1 MPKLCKACRD
11 RKKKRYEQEQKEK
24 ELEEILLTLPFKQIG
39 KTDIAFIDPNKVLF
53 IIGNGFDFM
62 HGVPSSY
69 YNFRDSMGRHNELRN
84 ALEMYIK
91 KEDLWAEFEE
101 SLAHL
106 DDEAMLGTVNDWMD
120 IFDVKDQFDDD
131 FSAAD
136 FFMAA
141 ETATGPAQTIIRELP
156 KRFRKWIC
164 TLKPTI
170 AGKPL
175 EGIINNQ
182 STFINFN
189 YTEFLETIY
198 EVPKKNV
205 WYIHGDRRNKKK
217 ELILG
222 HAPGAGLEE
231 DNNPSGRR
239 NNRSRM
245 KSQTAY
251 DLHETAGNYLGD
263 YYASTTKKSGDV
275 IKANKERFEALSDS
289 LRENT
294 GFQTRDER
302 NHLVKLVS
310 NMVDDIIDVYHV
322 MSGFHMV
329 AYGLGYWYNGH
340 MRDEERFTY
349 GRTSVY
355 NLNYHIIWRTKY
367 RNQVI
372 NPAISARL
380 KDILY
385 DIAAEYGFTI
395 SHLEVGLDDHI
406 HLMVSA
412 PPKLSVTNI
421 VRWLKGTSARLL
433 FLEFPELKKSYWKK
447 EDRHLWAPSYFVESI
462 GTTNEHAIA
471 KYIDDQRRKEG
482 QPDGIE
488 RHQN

>member
-1 MPKLCKACRD
+1 M
-11 RKKKRYEQEQKEK
+11 
-24 ELEEILLTLPFKQIG
+24 
-39 KTDIAFIDPNKVLF
+39 
-53 IIGNGFDFM
+53 
-62 HGVPSSY
+62 
-69 YNFRDSMGRHNELRN
+69 
-84 ALEMYIK
+84 
-91 KEDLWAEFEE
+91 
-101 SLAHL
+101 
-106 DDEAMLGTVNDWMD
+106 
-120 IFDVKDQFDDD
+120 
-131 FSAAD
+131 
-136 FFMAA
+136 
-141 ETATGPAQTIIRELP
+141 
-156 KRFRKWIC
+156 
-164 TLKPTI
+164 
-170 AGKPL
+170 
-175 EGIINNQ
+175 
-182 STFINFN
+182 
-189 YTEFLETIY
+189 
-198 EVPKKNV
+198 
-205 WYIHGDRRNKKK
+205 
-217 ELILG
+217 
-222 HAPGAGLEE
+222 
-231 DNNPSGRR
+231 
-239 NNRSRM
+239 
-245 KSQTAY
+245 
-251 DLHETAGNYLGD
+251 
-263 YYASTTKKSGDV
+263 
-275 IKANKERFEALSDS
+275 
-289 LRENT
+289 RENT

-310 NMVDDIIDVYHV
+310 HMVDDMVDVYHV